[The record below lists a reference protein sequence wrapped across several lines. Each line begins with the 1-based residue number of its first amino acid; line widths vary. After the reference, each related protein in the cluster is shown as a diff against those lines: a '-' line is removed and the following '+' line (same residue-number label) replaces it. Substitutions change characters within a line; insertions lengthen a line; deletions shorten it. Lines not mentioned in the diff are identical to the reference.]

1 MQRALLLREICG
13 FKNLYISTNF
23 QNTSVM
29 EQEEMKCE
37 VRKEVNNSSR
47 IFKKNNRD
55 CHEEWEIYI
64 LAEILKEVS
73 VTSAFS

>member
-1 MQRALLLREICG
+1 
-13 FKNLYISTNF
+13 
-23 QNTSVM
+23 M